1 MTLRFLWNYARGHT
15 AAQCRT
21 VLENY
26 VVHGGD
32 EGLTRIAVRTS
43 CGLAVEEEEAADRV
57 QQVLAALTVEG
68 ARPAE
73 KADEL
78 ARARQA
84 KKAEQQKIS
93 EEIKTWLQNDGKD
106 WFTAAQAKVAKSS
119 VVFSF
124 SRGEAANVLQELARD
139 GYLPYLLSQT
149 RDLPKVGRSTIYI
162 PRIVTKKTLA
172 DVVPMQ
178 PDDNITCVE
187 EYNWSSMRSRMSPGS
202 SRMLNLRTIAEAY
215 RHKPIGVARGAR
227 PTRKRPRTIAMPSS
241 PRNS

>member
-1 MTLRFLWNYARGHT
+1 MTLRVLWNYARGHT

-124 SRGEAANVLQELARD
+124 SRG
-139 GYLPYLLSQT
+139 YLPYLLSQT

>member
-1 MTLRFLWNYARGHT
+1 MKASHGLLCAQAAVLRSKKRK
-15 AAQCRT
+15 RPI
-21 VLENY
+21 ES
-26 VVHGGD
+26 
-32 EGLTRIAVRTS
+32 R
-43 CGLAVEEEEAADRV
+43 
-57 QQVLAALTVEG
+57 QVLAALTVEG

-124 SRGEAANVLQELARD
+124 SRGEAANVLQRTGSRWLLAVADKRSSQ
-139 GYLPYLLSQT
+139 GRTLNYFTFLALSPKRPWQTLFLCSQT
-149 RDLPKVGRSTIYI
+149 IISPVSRSTTG
-162 PRIVTKKTLA
+162 PA
-172 DVVPMQ
+172 
-178 PDDNITCVE
+178 CV
-187 EYNWSSMRSRMSPGS
+187 SRMSPGS

-227 PTRKRPRTIAMPSS
+227 STRKRPRTIAMPSS